1 MQEVVLAII
10 VLLAA
15 AYAIYKIVKSF
26 TGRNECACA
35 NCPIKD
41 CDKRVS

>member
-1 MQEVVLAII
+1 MQKVALI
-10 VLLAA
+10 VIVTLAA
-15 AYAIYKIVKSF
+15 VYAVYKIVKSF